1 MLRRK
6 YYVDAAAERLAPLL
20 AQLVNYE
27 RTRPDRRLWDLTTMH
42 QLLARPAATP
52 ALHPAVQVGGSKGKG
67 TTAAQLAAFAA
78 AAGCV
83 AGLYTS
89 PHVTTLLER
98 IRIDGRDIDCET
110 LAALLPPLLRAASDR
125 PPTFF
130 EAMTLAA
137 REWFA
142 QSRVDLAIYE
152 VGLGGRH
159 DATTA
164 LPVDASIVTMIE
176 LEHTE
181 VLGGTEA
188 LIAAEKAPVIRP
200 GGHGFTGATGA
211 ALAVIRAHCAQIG
224 AGLAVLGE
232 QFGLRDVTWA
242 ADGARGRLWLP
253 GGLERSFWLPQA
265 TAFELPALALAA
277 AAFWRLLPAAP
288 LQLDPVPRPQLPCRF
303 EVFAEP
309 DGEVLVLD
317 GAHTERSLAMVAAEL
332 ARRWPGHRAAVLF
345 ASAAG
350 KRWREGLSALLPTVD
365 SFVVTELTGT
375 TSEAAATIAAHLATV
390 GARCDVAPDVAT
402 GLQLLR
408 SRPGPRLVVGSFYL
422 AGQVR
427 QSVVAHQ
434 PSLR

>member
-1 MLRRK
+1 
-6 YYVDAAAERLAPLL
+6 
-20 AQLVNYE
+20 
-27 RTRPDRRLWDLTTMH
+27 
-42 QLLARPAATP
+42 
-52 ALHPAVQVGGSKGKG
+52 
-67 TTAAQLAAFAA
+67 
-78 AAGCV
+78 
-83 AGLYTS
+83 
-89 PHVTTLLER
+89 
-98 IRIDGRDIDCET
+98 
-110 LAALLPPLLRAASDR
+110 
-125 PPTFF
+125 
-130 EAMTLAA
+130 
-137 REWFA
+137 
-142 QSRVDLAIYE
+142 
-152 VGLGGRH
+152 
-159 DATTA
+159 
-164 LPVDASIVTMIE
+164 
-176 LEHTE
+176 
-181 VLGGTEA
+181 